1 MNPDMTIIG
10 CFIAS
15 FIAVTLF
22 VWFGFQLFGK
32 GWQSYEEKY
41 VKGAERTL
49 DAMYLT
55 MPAQHIIYLSFASM
69 ALGFGLVMLALRHL
83 TLAVVIGLVAFPM
96 PGLVVQ
102 LLKKRRD
109 KLFNRQLVDA
119 LVAMGNALRAGF
131 SLPLAFE
138 LLAREMPNPMGQ
150 EMRLMTQQM
159 RVGVTME
166 DALRELYRRMPSED
180 LDLLIS
186 SILISREV
194 GGNLTEIFDNIA
206 DTVRERHRLEGKIA
220 SLTAQGKLQGIVVA
234 MLPVAIGIFM
244 YVFNPS
250 LMQPMFQHWLGIVMM
265 IFTGILIVIGTF
277 FIYRVTKIDI

>member
-1 MNPDMTIIG
+1 MNPDFILIG
-10 CFIAS
+10 CFLAS
-15 FIAVTLF
+15 FVAVSLF

-41 VKGAERTL
+41 VRGAERTL

-55 MPAQHIIYLSFASM
+55 MPAQHIIYLSFASL
-69 ALGFGLVMLALRHL
+69 AAAFGLAMLAFRNL
-83 TLAVVIGLVAFPM
+83 TLASIMGIIAFPL
-96 PGLVVQ
+96 PGLIVQ
-102 LLKKRRD
+102 ILKKRRD
-109 KLFNRQLVDA
+109 KMFNRQLVDA
-119 LVAMGNALRAGF
+119 LVGMGNALRAGF

-150 EMRLMTQQM
+150 EMRLLTQQM
-159 RVGVTME
+159 RVGVTMD
-166 DALRELYRRMPSED
+166 DALRELYNRMPSED

-220 SLTAQGKLQGIVVA
+220 SMTAQGKLQGIVVSL
-234 MLPVAIGIFM
+234 LPVAIGIFM
-244 YVFNPS
+244 YVFNPQ
-250 LMQPMFQHWLGIVMM
+250 LMQPMFQHWLGIVM
-265 IFTGILIVIGTF
+265 IIGTVILLGAGAF
-277 FIYRVTKIDI
+277 FIYKVTRIDI

>member
-1 MNPDMTIIG
+1 MNPDLTIIG

-83 TLAVVIGLVAFPM
+83 TLAVIIGLVAFPM

-102 LLKKRRD
+102 VLKKRRD